1 MKGIQC
7 VHCSRS
13 LQASNLVRESASIT
27 SSLSISGA
35 EGDGVATA
43 WYGGAIVT
51 FDGGGGGDGSSEKAG
66 GGAEK
71 AGGGA
76 EGAGGTG
83 SLPSSTFT
91 ERSLPETAASYV
103 GGRLGSRGRPSGAG
117 LSTTVRVTIRV
128 GCPGWLTA
136 YDVCWAMPPGPH
148 TLCTRTT
155 LALEKRRQREER
167 REGGRINNCYN
178 YYIFLLQNLI
188 IWCDCTS

>member
-1 MKGIQC
+1 M
-7 VHCSRS
+7 
-13 LQASNLVRESASIT
+13 
-27 SSLSISGA
+27 
-35 EGDGVATA
+35 ATA

-51 FDGGGGGDGSSEKAG
+51 FDGGGGGGGSSEKAG

-128 GCPGWLTA
+128 GCPGWSTA
-136 YDVCWAMPPGPH
+136 
-148 TLCTRTT
+148 
-155 LALEKRRQREER
+155 
-167 REGGRINNCYN
+167 
-178 YYIFLLQNLI
+178 
-188 IWCDCTS
+188 